1 MSLPPACSAT
11 STSRLSDSVYE
22 LYNPGVESVLDVVF
36 FHGLQSSHTSV
47 PHLSTWISSGS
58 HKEVWPQTWIPQ
70 KFPGARILSVEYDA
84 SISTS
89 PTHGR
94 LDLYLTAESL
104 MYNLIIAKVGQH
116 PWRPVILVG
125 HSYGGLVIKQ
135 LCVQAHFSES
145 LHRSDKQIA
154 RFLNSVTGIFFYG
167 TPHHGS
173 SSFFTPNGTKLK
185 DASPLLDYVKLLC
198 AESGRLHEYF
208 DALRVYYKWS
218 IAGVGESR
226 PTTFML
232 DAESQNAVAVSREMI
247 VVEASAR
254 YGDFTLEHEDHISL
268 CQPKSMTSNTYIRL
282 TSFLQRLQSNKV
294 NRRRLPDNLQ
304 TVPKMAMSLH
314 SDLLVEVQ
322 NILHKGPAAVALCGM
337 GGVGKTTL
345 AKLLFNELCAEYEYT
360 CFIPRCT
367 DMKNTKEIED
377 KVYSSMHHLGKQL
390 TQGVEKWNPTDLRQ
404 QTLLLVLDDIDN
416 GSHVAFLQDIVS
428 KNDCANSRYIVTC
441 RDRNILNS
449 LDSRVFD
456 VKFLNPE
463 SSTKLFMS
471 YAFPYPTEPSP
482 SLKEWV
488 HKIVAKCDGLPLT
501 LEVIGTYLKTKV
513 SESIWVQC
521 FQALVEAKNVVSLD
535 EKLWAKLRV
544 SYDRLGSEEKEMFLD
559 AASFFSK
566 STWNLREAKACWRVL
581 YDSEDLRWQTLV
593 DLSLVYNVMEEESIQ
608 MHEQLRSLGIRLAS
622 GWGTGG
628 RCRTWTP
635 ENVPSRFK
643 SSNFI
648 KRIAERLFYSNDTG
662 SSSTDMGT
670 HIEEVI
676 ALRISMGTPKYEV
689 RDYVTSTFKGIIP
702 LGHEHSMLLDL
713 RDIGQMKKLQYLDSE
728 VFMRNEVGGKLPKN
742 VTLLRLR
749 GEVNILHNLVDRG
762 LARSLAVLDL
772 RAPLTCLPTTVSDF
786 QNLEV
791 MKFAECLFEGL
802 PEAFGQLSRLRHLTF
817 SCCVRL
823 RSLPEAFGGLSQL
836 RSLELHWCRSL
847 KALPDRFGN
856 LSQLQSLIIRCS
868 DISKLPESFG
878 NLSQL
883 QSLIIYRSPISELPE
898 SFGNLSQLQS
908 LEIDDSPISE
918 LPESF
923 GNLSQL
929 QTLTIYRS
937 DISKLPESFGNLSQL
952 QSLIIRWSD
961 ISKLPESFGN
971 LSQLQTLTI
980 YRSDISKLPES
991 FGNLS
996 QLQSLIIRWSDIS
1009 KLPESFGNLSQ
1020 LQTLEIYQ
1028 SDISK
1033 LPESFGNLS
1042 QLQSL
1047 ELSRA
1052 RISKLPESFGNLS
1065 QLQSLEISRGKISE
1079 LPESFGNLSQLQS
1092 LEISRAKISK
1102 LPESFGNLSQL
1113 QSLEISRAK
1122 ISKLPESFGNLSQL
1136 QSLELSRAK
1145 ISELP
1150 ESFGNLSQL
1159 QSLEISRVKISELP
1173 ESFGNLSQ
1181 LQSLEISRARISKLP
1196 ESFGNLSQLQ
1206 SLEISRARI
1215 SKLPES
1221 FGNLSQLQSL
1231 EIRWSDIS
1239 KLPESFGNLS
1249 QLQSLEIY
1257 QSDISELPESF
1268 GDLASLRVLEL
1279 GMCRLQALPDTFGQL
1294 SQLSHL
1300 TMQGCTIIQKFP
1312 ESFGNLANLSTLD
1325 IINCP
1330 FLNYF
1335 GVPKST
1341 EVDIRG
1347 RRMI

>member
-70 KFPGARILSVEYDA
+70 EFPGARILSVEYDA

-104 MYNLIIAKVGQH
+104 MHNLIFAKVGQH

-198 AESGRLHEYF
+198 ADAGRLHEYF
-208 DALRVYYKWS
+208 DALRVNYKWS

-254 YGDFTLEHEDHISL
+254 YGDFTVEHEDHISL
-268 CQPKSMTSNTYIRL
+268 CQPESRTSNTYIRL
-282 TSFLQRLQSNKV
+282 TSFLQSNKV

-322 NILHKGPAAVALCGM
+322 KILRTGPAAVALCGM

-377 KVYSSMHHLGKQL
+377 KVNSSMHHLGKQL

-416 GSHVAFLQDIVS
+416 GSHVAFLQDIVL

-449 LDSRVFD
+449 LDSCVFD

-482 SLKEWV
+482 SLNKWV
-488 HKIVAKCDGLPLT
+488 PKIVAKCDGLPLT

-513 SESIWVQC
+513 RESIWMEC
-521 FQALVEAKNVVSLD
+521 LQALDEAKDVGRLD
-535 EKLWAKLRV
+535 DKLWAQLRV
-544 SYDRLGSEEKEMFLD
+544 SYDRLGSQEKEIFLD
-559 AASFFSK
+559 AASFFSNSSWK
-566 STWNLREAKACWRVL
+566 LREAKACWRVL
-581 YDSEDLRWQTLV
+581 YGYKDIQWQTLI
-593 DLSLVYNVMEEESIQ
+593 DLSLVYDVTEEKSIQ

-635 ENVPSRFK
+635 KNVPSRFN
-643 SSNFI
+643 SSNYNES
-648 KRIAERLFYSNDTG
+648 IAEGQFYSNDPG

-676 ALRISMGTPKYEV
+676 ALRISRGTPIEV
-689 RDYVTSTFKGIIP
+689 RDYDTLTFKGIIP
-702 LGHEHSMLLDL
+702 LLHEHSMLLDL

-749 GEVNILHNLVDRG
+749 GDVNNLHDLVDRG

-791 MKFAECLFEGL
+791 MKFAKCLFEDL
-802 PEAFGQLSRLRHLTF
+802 PEAFGQLPRLRHLTF
-817 SCCVRL
+817 RWCENL

-836 RSLELHWCRSL
+836 QSLKLKDCWSLE
-847 KALPDRFGN
+847 ALPDRFGN
-856 LSQLQSLIIRCS
+856 LSQLQSLK
-868 DISKLPESFG
+868 ISGE
-878 NLSQL
+878 LSQNCL
-883 QSLIIYRSPISELPE
+883 RASE
-898 SFGNLSQLQS
+898 
-908 LEIDDSPISE
+908 I
-918 LPESF
+918 
-923 GNLSQL
+923 
-929 QTLTIYRS
+929 
-937 DISKLPESFGNLSQL
+937 
-952 QSLIIRWSD
+952 
-961 ISKLPESFGN
+961 
-971 LSQLQTLTI
+971 
-980 YRSDISKLPES
+980 
-991 FGNLS
+991 
-996 QLQSLIIRWSDIS
+996 
-1009 KLPESFGNLSQ
+1009 
-1020 LQTLEIYQ
+1020 
-1028 SDISK
+1028 
-1033 LPESFGNLS
+1033 
-1042 QLQSL
+1042 
-1047 ELSRA
+1047 
-1052 RISKLPESFGNLS
+1052 
-1065 QLQSLEISRGKISE
+1065 
-1079 LPESFGNLSQLQS
+1079 
-1092 LEISRAKISK
+1092 
-1102 LPESFGNLSQL
+1102 
-1113 QSLEISRAK
+1113 
-1122 ISKLPESFGNLSQL
+1122 
-1136 QSLELSRAK
+1136 
-1145 ISELP
+1145 
-1150 ESFGNLSQL
+1150 
-1159 QSLEISRVKISELP
+1159 
-1173 ESFGNLSQ
+1173 
-1181 LQSLEISRARISKLP
+1181 
-1196 ESFGNLSQLQ
+1196 
-1206 SLEISRARI
+1206 
-1215 SKLPES
+1215 
-1221 FGNLSQLQSL
+1221 
-1231 EIRWSDIS
+1231 
-1239 KLPESFGNLS
+1239 
-1249 QLQSLEIY
+1249 
-1257 QSDISELPESF
+1257 
-1268 GDLASLRVLEL
+1268 
-1279 GMCRLQALPDTFGQL
+1279 
-1294 SQLSHL
+1294 
-1300 TMQGCTIIQKFP
+1300 
-1312 ESFGNLANLSTLD
+1312 
-1325 IINCP
+1325 CP
-1330 FLNYF
+1330 SY
-1335 GVPKST
+1335 KAW
-1341 EVDIRG
+1341 
-1347 RRMI
+1347 

>member
-70 KFPGARILSVEYDA
+70 EFPGARILSVQYDA
-84 SISTS
+84 SIRTS
-89 PTHGR
+89 AEHGR

-104 MYNLIIAKVGQH
+104 MHNLIFAKVGQH

-135 LCVQAHFSES
+135 LCVHAYFSES

-167 TPHHGS
+167 TPHHGI

-198 AESGRLHEYF
+198 AESGRLHENF
-208 DALRVYYKWS
+208 DALRLSYKWS

-232 DAESQNAVAVSREMI
+232 DSESQNAVAVSREMI

-254 YGDFTLEHEDHISL
+254 YGDFTVELEDHISL
-268 CQPKSMTSNTYIRL
+268 CQPESRTSNTYVRL

-314 SDLLVEVQ
+314 FDLLVEVQ

-360 CFIPRCT
+360 CFVPRCT

-471 YAFPYPTEPSP
+471 YAFPYPTKPNP
-482 SLKEWV
+482 SLNKWV
-488 HKIVAKCDGLPLT
+488 PKIVAKCDGLPLT
-501 LEVIGTYLKTKV
+501 LEAIGTYLKTQV
-513 SESIWVQC
+513 SESIWIQC
-521 FQALVEAKNVVSLD
+521 FQALVEAEDVVGLD
-535 EKLWAKLRV
+535 KKLWAQLRV
-544 SYDRLGSEEKEMFLD
+544 SYDRLGSQEKEIFLD
-559 AASFFSK
+559 AASFFSN
-566 STWNLREAKACWRVL
+566 STWKLREAKACWRVL
-581 YDSEDLRWQTLV
+581 YGLEDIGWQSLV

-628 RCRTWTP
+628 RCRTWTHK
-635 ENVPSRFK
+635 NVPSRFN
-643 SSNFI
+643 SSNYND
-648 KRIAERLFYSNDTG
+648 RIAEGQFYSNDPS
-662 SSSTDMGT
+662 SSSTGMAT

-676 ALRISMGTPKYEV
+676 ALR
-689 RDYVTSTFKGIIP
+689 
-702 LGHEHSMLLDL
+702 LEHSMLLDS
-713 RDIGQMKKLQYLDSE
+713 RDIGQMKKLKYLDSKE
-728 VFMRNEVGGKLPKN
+728 LMLNEVGGKLPKN
-742 VTLLRLR
+742 LTLLRLR
-749 GEVNILHNLVDRG
+749 GEVNNLHDLVDRG

-772 RAPLTCLPTTVSDF
+772 TAPLTCLPTTVSDF

-791 MKFAECLFEGL
+791 MKFAGCLFEGL

-817 SCCVRL
+817 EECNRL
-823 RSLPEAFGGLSQL
+823 RSLPKAFGWLSQL
-836 RSLELHWCRSL
+836 RSLELRWCWRL
-847 KALPDRFGN
+847 EALPD
-856 LSQLQSLIIRCS
+856 
-868 DISKLPESFG
+868 SFG
-878 NLSQL
+878 NLFKL
-883 QSLIIYRSPISELPE
+883 ESLII
-898 SFGNLSQLQS
+898 
-908 LEIDDSPISE
+908 
-918 LPESF
+918 
-923 GNLSQL
+923 
-929 QTLTIYRS
+929 
-937 DISKLPESFGNLSQL
+937 K
-952 QSLIIRWSD
+952 
-961 ISKLPESFGN
+961 
-971 LSQLQTLTI
+971 
-980 YRSDISKLPES
+980 
-991 FGNLS
+991 
-996 QLQSLIIRWSDIS
+996 
-1009 KLPESFGNLSQ
+1009 
-1020 LQTLEIYQ
+1020 
-1028 SDISK
+1028 
-1033 LPESFGNLS
+1033 
-1042 QLQSL
+1042 
-1047 ELSRA
+1047 
-1052 RISKLPESFGNLS
+1052 
-1065 QLQSLEISRGKISE
+1065 
-1079 LPESFGNLSQLQS
+1079 
-1092 LEISRAKISK
+1092 RAKISK

-1113 QSLEISRAK
+1113 QSLEISGK
-1122 ISKLPESFGNLSQL
+1122 DF
-1136 QSLELSRAK
+1136 
-1145 ISELP
+1145 
-1150 ESFGNLSQL
+1150 
-1159 QSLEISRVKISELP
+1159 
-1173 ESFGNLSQ
+1173 
-1181 LQSLEISRARISKLP
+1181 SKLP

-1206 SLEISRARI
+1206 SLEISV
-1215 SKLPES
+1215 
-1221 FGNLSQLQSL
+1221 
-1231 EIRWSDIS
+1231 SDIS

-1249 QLQSLEIY
+1249 QLQSLEIHE
-1257 QSDISELPESF
+1257 SPISELPESF
-1268 GDLASLRVLEL
+1268 GN
-1279 GMCRLQALPDTFGQL
+1279 L
-1294 SQLSHL
+1294 SQLQSL
-1300 TMQGCTIIQKFP
+1300 VIYESPILELP
-1312 ESFGNLANLSTLD
+1312 ESFGNLSQLQTLKIYGSDISKLPESFGNLSQLQSLRIYGSDISKLPESFGNLSQLQTLTIYGSD
-1325 IINCP
+1325 ISKLPESFGNLSQLQTLTIWGSKISKLPESFGNLSQLQTLIINGSEISE
-1330 FLNYF
+1330 L
-1335 GVPKST
+1335 PKSF
-1341 EVDIRG
+1341 G
-1347 RRMI
+1347 RLASLQILKLSGIC